1 MRDRQRDLEIEHNAA
16 IRRLQEKGFFFL
28 KIPLLQCCAVSYAWQ
43 YDKRVTENALKNL
56 ERMNQ
61 DLIKKLE
68 EQRAR
73 YEALNNEL
81 DKVSNEL
88 ATANQNLAAKD
99 QAIKEI
105 KQQRDEYW

>member
-1 MRDRQRDLEIEHNAA
+1 
-16 IRRLQEKGFFFL
+16 
-28 KIPLLQCCAVSYAWQ
+28 
-43 YDKRVTENALKNL
+43 
-56 ERMNQ
+56 MNQ